1 MSSDMKRNFA
11 LLSGPLAFL
20 LLRFTAQS
28 FGSAA
33 ASALGMAAWMA
44 LWWVFRPVGIAV
56 TALLPIA
63 VNAVLNLIPSGHVI
77 KSVVRYRHIHAAA
90 DPGMAGSIGS
100 TLRLSAERGGSGDSL
115 SHCGSHAEVCERRQ
129 ESGCPAICA
138 DSAGNWLG
146 QRHRRLRFSHR
157 RRGKPGC
164 HCLHGTAYGT

>member
-1 MSSDMKRNFA
+1 MKRNFA

-20 LLRFTAQS
+20 LLRFAAQS

-77 KSVVRYRHIHAAA
+77 SNY
-90 DPGMAGSIGS
+90 
-100 TLRLSAERGGSGDSL
+100 
-115 SHCGSHAEVCERRQ
+115 
-129 ESGCPAICA
+129 
-138 DSAGNWLG
+138 
-146 QRHRRLRFSHR
+146 FSEIVAR
-157 RRGKPGC
+157 NQ
-164 HCLHGTAYGT
+164 

>member
-77 KSVVRYRHIHAAA
+77 IIFRKSWYCCWG
-90 DPGMAGSIGS
+90 P
-100 TLRLSAERGGSGDSL
+100 T
-115 SHCGSHAEVCERRQ
+115 
-129 ESGCPAICA
+129 
-138 DSAGNWLG
+138 
-146 QRHRRLRFSHR
+146 
-157 RRGKPGC
+157 
-164 HCLHGTAYGT
+164 

>member
-20 LLRFTAQS
+20 LLRFMAQS

-77 KSVVRYRHIHAAA
+77 
-90 DPGMAGSIGS
+90 
-100 TLRLSAERGGSGDSL
+100 RL
-115 SHCGSHAEVCERRQ
+115 
-129 ESGCPAICA
+129 
-138 DSAGNWLG
+138 
-146 QRHRRLRFSHR
+146 
-157 RRGKPGC
+157 
-164 HCLHGTAYGT
+164 T

>member
-1 MSSDMKRNFA
+1 MNSDMKRNFA

-20 LLRFTAQS
+20 LLRLAAQS

-77 KSVVRYRHIHAAA
+77 SNYFSEIVVL
-90 DPGMAGSIGS
+90 
-100 TLRLSAERGGSGDSL
+100 T
-115 SHCGSHAEVCERRQ
+115 
-129 ESGCPAICA
+129 
-138 DSAGNWLG
+138 DSASCSSSCQL
-146 QRHRRLRFSHR
+146 
-157 RRGKPGC
+157 
-164 HCLHGTAYGT
+164 